1 MESIIKIYSNTKI
14 LLIMKYINIKL
25 IFSTIVLTS
34 FFNIQDVQSG
44 EYKMKL
50 EHLACYSSNPSF
62 RISPSGKYMAI
73 ITRAKDNEC
82 DIHQDKTQ
90 GAEDG
95 MFRRGLRI
103 IDLDTWESRTLSD
116 GSQGEGVDNFMWV
129 SNDRF
134 LYWTNPFLETGKE
147 FAAYTVFAMNID
159 GSQKTELLNFK
170 LAVDV
175 KPNFGIYDM
184 DYSDPKHI
192 YIYMNNRRPTVPDF
206 YKLNVFTGKPQLI
219 AFGPDFGRRERMWDW
234 GPYSDGTPAYMITDI
249 GIDRMLY
256 TFNKESKKWEEHYT
270 YRCQTPHFTPIAVT
284 DDDLWLVSGQKLN
297 PDRSV
302 ADDHDTNAIYI
313 YDPNTKEFSD
323 KLFEDPDYDIGGYT
337 GGCRPA
343 SGGASVDPVSR
354 KLTYVGYTSY
364 KPERIYF
371 DDEAG
376 TRYKAVKQV
385 FPNDYVSFTTSSHD
399 KKRSIVNVWGS
410 DNPGD
415 YYYLD
420 MNTGELKLMWQNS
433 PWIDRS
439 ITSKKQPV
447 KYIARDGL
455 EIPAYFSPRTFDAGG
470 NYFIINPHGG
480 PNVKEGIGWDNWV
493 QFLTS
498 RGFNVLQPDYRG
510 STGNGR
516 EHYMLGNKQWGK
528 TMQDDLTDGVQ
539 WAIDNGYAD
548 EDKVCIAGGSYGGY
562 AAMAGA
568 VFTPNVYSCV
578 INFVGVAD
586 MRDLL
591 RDFGSGSSTFNSWED
606 EGRLEWGDD
615 RGPDGEKYINEISP
629 LLHVKN
635 IQAPVLISHGAND
648 YVVPIEHARKLRRE
662 MEKHNKVYEWHIQA
676 YEGHGF
682 GGELARLEHMQ
693 VQQEFFEKYMF
704 NKKK

>member
-1 MESIIKIYSNTKI
+1 MKNLKLTICSIILSFLYYSDDTLANE
-14 LLIMKYINIKL
+14 YPIKA
-25 IFSTIVLTS
+25 
-34 FFNIQDVQSG
+34 
-44 EYKMKL
+44 EYL
-50 EHLACYSSNPSF
+50 SCYSSDPSF

-73 ITRAKDNEC
+73 ITVDKTNEC
-82 DIHQDKTQ
+82 DIHDDKTQ
-90 GAEDG
+90 NAEDG
-95 MFRRGLRI
+95 MYRRGLQI
-103 IDLDTWESRTLSD
+103 VDLDTWESRTLSK
-116 GSQGEGVDNFMWV
+116 GGQGESISNFRWV
-129 SNDRF
+129 SDDRF
-134 LYWTNPFLETGKE
+134 LYWTNPFIEAGKE

-159 GSQKTELLNFK
+159 GSKRTELLNFK
-170 LAVDV
+170 LAVND
-175 KPNFGIYDM
+175 KPNFDIYDM
-184 DYSDPKHI
+184 AYSDKDHI
-192 YIYMNNRRPTVPDF
+192 YIYMNNRRPSVPDF
-206 YKLNVFTGKPQLI
+206 YKLNVYTGRPQLI
-219 AFGPDFGRRERMWDW
+219 TFGPDIGRRDQIRDM
-234 GPYSDGTPAYMITDI
+234 GTYSDATPAYVTVDI
-249 GIDRMLY
+249 GIDRLVLTY
-256 TFNKESKKWEEHYT
+256 NQDTRKWEEHYQ
-270 YRCQTPHFTPIAVT
+270 YRCQTPHFTPIAIT

-313 YDPNTKEFSD
+313 YNPQTKEFSD
-323 KLFEDPDYDIGGYT
+323 KLFEDPNYDIGGFT
-337 GGCRPA
+337 GGCRRA
-343 SGGASVDPVSR
+343 SGGASIDPATKQLISVS
-354 KLTYVGYTSY
+354 YTSN
-364 KPERIYF
+364 KPEKIFF
-371 DDEAG
+371 DNEAG

-385 FPNDYVSFTTSSHD
+385 FPNDYVSFSTSSHD

-420 MNTGELKLMWQNS
+420 MNTGELKLMWQS
-433 PWIDRS
+433 LPWIDRNK
-439 ITSKKQPV
+439 TSKKQAI

-455 EIPAYFSPRTFDAGG
+455 EIPAYFSPRTHDAGG

-480 PNVKEGIGWDNWV
+480 PNVKEWIGYDDWV

-548 EDKVCIAGGSYGGY
+548 ADKVCIAGASYGGY

-568 VFTPNVYSCV
+568 VFTPDVYSCV

-615 RGPDGEKYINEISP
+615 RGPEGDKYIKEISP
-629 LLHVKN
+629 LLHVEK

-662 MEKHNKVYEWHIQA
+662 MEKFGKEYEWHIQA

-682 GGELARLEHMQ
+682 RGELARYEHLK
-693 VQQEFFEKYMF
+693 VQEQFFEKYMF